1 MKILLSPAKTFAK
14 DLILANDVPYFHREA
29 KHLNRE
35 LNKVSSEVIKRRMK
49 LSDDLLL
56 VVLLYI
62 KSFGKNHYQAIYTY
76 LGQAFKSFDVFSLD
90 QAAKNYMNEHLL
102 ILSGLYGILKPQDG
116 ICLYRL
122 EMQDQTI
129 TNLYDYWRPKFIN
142 YFNTFCKDEMIINL
156 ASEEYSKALP
166 LHLKLITIDFIEMKD
181 GVAQKR
187 SMAIKTMRGK
197 FASYLIK
204 HQIED
209 IEVMKSIVLDG
220 YRYNESI
227 SNANRFTYVKEVS

>member
-14 DLILANDVPYFHREA
+14 DLILANDVPYFHLEA

-56 VVLLYI
+56 EVLLYI

-116 ICLYRL
+116 ISLYRL

-129 TNLYDYWRPKFIN
+129 TNLYTYWRPKFKN
-142 YFNTFCKDEMIINL
+142 YFNTFCKDELIINL
-156 ASEEYSKALP
+156 ASEEYSKAL
-166 LHLKLITIDFIEMKD
+166 LDHVKLLTIDFIEMKD
-181 GVAQKR
+181 SVAQKR

-204 HQIED
+204 HQIEN

-220 YRYNESI
+220 YRYHESY
-227 SNANRFTYVKEVS
+227 SKSDTYVYVKEVS